1 MLTKITSKIKDA
13 LSKYHCQFKERSI
26 DILAFNDIN
35 LLPFTDWNKITKNE
49 LFWSIE
55 YHSALQKGSPKSI
68 SFRYLLIYEN
78 NVAIAAMYFQLLNL
92 TGRTI
97 KSVLNGE
104 YLSSSLSSM
113 NGLKNHEFGKN
124 QKEYLCI
131 AGNLFVS
138 GNYAIVYRKSESEA
152 YLKYII
158 KEALQLINKHLKSDE
173 SIIATLCKDFS
184 ENETRLNNAFKGCGF
199 VGFEIDPEMELVLDK
214 KWNGFEDYLKALS
227 SKYRIRAKNVLKK
240 SNTINVIDL
249 NADQIANY
257 KAQINSLFSSVYSQA
272 PVKLASN
279 NPEYFYYLKTN
290 LKEHFRFKGYF
301 YQGNLIGFSSAF
313 YYNKC
318 LRAHHIGLD
327 YDFNTQL
334 ALYQTILYNYIED
347 AIHLKADR
355 VNFGRDALEIKST
368 VGAAPVKLKLYIKFA
383 NPITQLMLDSFFKI
397 SNKKE
402 WTQRRPFKETTLHN
416 VESI

>member
-1 MLTKITSKIKDA
+1 MLSKITGKIKDT

-35 LLPFTDWNKITKNE
+35 LLPVSDWNNLTNNE
-49 LFWSIE
+49 LFWSVE

-92 TGRTI
+92 SGRTI

-104 YLSSSLSSM
+104 YLGSSLSSI

-138 GNYAIVYRKSESEA
+138 GNYAMICRKTESEA
-152 YLKYII
+152 YLKY
-158 KEALQLINKHLKSDE
+158 LINEAFQQIKQHLKSDE
-173 SIIATLCKDFS
+173 SIIAMLCKDFD
-184 ENETRLNNAFKGCGF
+184 EKETRLNNAFKGCGF
-199 VGFEIDPEMELVLDK
+199 LGFEIDPEMEMVLDK
-214 KWNGFEDYLKALS
+214 KWKGFEDYLKALS

-240 SNTINVIDL
+240 SNTITIADFG
-249 NADQIANY
+249 ADQIANY
-257 KAQINSLFSSVYSQA
+257 KTQIKSLFNSVYSQA
-272 PVKLASN
+272 PVKLAAN
-279 NPEYFYYLKTN
+279 NPDYFYFLKVN

-301 YQGNLIGFSSAF
+301 FQGNLIGFASAI
-313 YYNKC
+313 YNDKC

-327 YDFNTQL
+327 YNFNTQL
-334 ALYQTILYNYIED
+334 ALYQTILYNYIAD
-347 AIHLKADR
+347 AIHLNADW

-368 VGAAPVKLKLYIKFA
+368 VGAEPVKLKLYIKFT
-383 NPITQLMLDSFFKI
+383 NPVTQLMLDSFFKI

-402 WTQRRPFKETTLHN
+402 WTQRRPFKETALHN
-416 VESI
+416 DDSI